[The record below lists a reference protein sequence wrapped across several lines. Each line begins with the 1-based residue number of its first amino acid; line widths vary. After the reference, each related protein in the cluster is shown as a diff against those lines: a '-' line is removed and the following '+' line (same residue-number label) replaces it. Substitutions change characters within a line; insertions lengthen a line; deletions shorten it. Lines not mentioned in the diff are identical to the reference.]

1 MFESTRRLYDE
12 LAKALGLDTLEA
24 DAHGSLQ
31 LNIGDNASVVMF
43 AESEASLM
51 ILSAVMPLPHK
62 LDYGTVLWLL
72 RRNFH
77 DSPIAPF
84 TVACDKAGSIVVWGR
99 VPVAGLS
106 GETLAGLLDAL
117 GAETDLIRE
126 ELATDEGEDDDDGA
140 EGKPAGA

>member
-12 LAKALGLDTLEA
+12 LAKALGLDVLEA
-24 DAHGSLQ
+24 DANGSLQ
-31 LNIGDNASVVMF
+31 LNIGDSASVVMF

-99 VPVAGLS
+99 VPVAGLN

-126 ELATDEGEDDDDGA
+126 ELATDEGEEGQPSGA
-140 EGKPAGA
+140 